1 MEIFCNIIKAYTITS
16 CFYSARWIKLKKFL
30 KKKKLSI
37 QQMEAGVEGAE
48 AMSLAAQD
56 SETLALPQELM
67 SAEGQQTTLMVTGLT
82 PEELAVTA
90 AAEAAAQAAATE
102 EAQSLAIQAV
112 LQAAQQAVLSKYIRD
127 CHMHYNVFS
136 RDWILSLAWLCPRG
150 GRRRSR
156 QAAFH
161 HHPYS
166 FDPAGARCSGSSTAA
181 APGGRSPAVKRC
193 SSCSCTAHWSLG
205 TGRQPQWPCVW
216 EQRPRDGNRCYGS
229 CGPSPSTNFC
239 RE

>member
-1 MEIFCNIIKAYTITS
+1 MLLFSNMNQIKEV
-16 CFYSARWIKLKKFL
+16 L
-30 KKKKLSI
+30 KKKKKTCSNNKQFPVLSI

-136 RDWILSLAWLCPRG
+136 RD
-150 GRRRSR
+150 
-156 QAAFH
+156 
-161 HHPYS
+161 
-166 FDPAGARCSGSSTAA
+166 
-181 APGGRSPAVKRC
+181 
-193 SSCSCTAHWSLG
+193 
-205 TGRQPQWPCVW
+205 
-216 EQRPRDGNRCYGS
+216 
-229 CGPSPSTNFC
+229 
-239 RE
+239 